1 MVDVLEAVFTQ
12 HVAFDFEVVVVDSGS
27 SPQELASMRGFPVR
41 LHQIPAATF
50 GHGRTRNLLAE
61 RSEGEVL
68 LFLSQDAEP
77 ATTDWMERLVTSLTA
92 NVAGSYA
99 RQLPRPDADPLIRF
113 FLQSL
118 YGPAPARRR
127 LPPSGK
133 PQLRDMFFSNVSSAM
148 RREVWHAVPF
158 RDDVVMSEDQYWA
171 YDALRAGYE
180 VVYEPA
186 ACVYH
191 SHNYTL
197 QTLFQRNRLSGA
209 SLRGLMADSPRDVV
223 ARGMRYVLGEA
234 GFLIAERSF
243 AWLPYMLAYEATKS
257 VGFAL
262 GSLFGQPTQRIAT
275 TAYSP
280 AD

>member
-1 MVDVLEAVFTQ
+1 
-12 HVAFDFEVVVVDSGS
+12 
-27 SPQELASMRGFPVR
+27 
-41 LHQIPAATF
+41 
-50 GHGRTRNLLAE
+50 
-61 RSEGEVL
+61 
-68 LFLSQDAEP
+68 
-77 ATTDWMERLVTSLTA
+77 
-92 NVAGSYA
+92 
-99 RQLPRPDADPLIRF
+99 
-113 FLQSL
+113 
-118 YGPAPARRR
+118 
-127 LPPSGK
+127 
-133 PQLRDMFFSNVSSAM
+133 MFFSNVSSAM
-148 RREVWHAVPF
+148 RREVWNAVPF

-223 ARGMRYVLGEA
+223 GRGMRYVLEEA

-262 GSLFGQPTQRIAT
+262 GSLFGQPTQRVAT